1 MAQAKELCKII
12 EKCPGDCLEV
22 TVAEKLK
29 YWLAFHLNVSISTFA
44 RSHIIISRVCVLG
57 LLEHKVD

>member
-1 MAQAKELCKII
+1 MAQAKKLCKRI

-22 TVAEKLK
+22 TLAENLK
-29 YWLAFHLNVSISTFA
+29 YWLVFHLNVSISTFA
-44 RSHIIISRVCVLG
+44 QSHIIISRLCVLG